1 MNGKALDSKLIS
13 PEHQTSTACVLNYN
27 GVMEAWVGN
36 SVGELYHLSCGA
48 ELEILNQFEKFS
60 TDNVPIRK
68 IIFTRSTLYVFA
80 ACGTLRLLSTKSHPH
95 FKKPFKTPLFA
106 PDTITDAAI
115 SATGTRMI
123 VASKLSMK
131 LLSLHQ
137 DADCWE
143 NMTDRGRIPYNV
155 IRKFDLEKKDKG
167 FKGIFFGK
175 DSIITIDNDSINVR
189 YNNAEETI
197 GCSTTD
203 NFGGTARAD
212 RFPTLQIGDF
222 KYIYASVFDKEVSW
236 YDNPSSDLMRGSMV
250 LTESTKLDINQ
261 SVIVLGKARERD
273 GVHQKMVVVRHAVK
287 DGKEVE
293 LFSFENKW
301 DSMSFAM
308 EISPDGKFLVVTS
321 YEREKESRLNQ
332 IVLYN
337 MQERQT
343 TLLFH
348 EEFMLAGFGED
359 NYLSS
364 IKFDS
369 NSCFMW
375 AAFFRGPIMGWQLSE
390 SAKTKKKRM
399 KAEKKNKKKKANK
412 DSIPRAQ
419 SPADKFVPVKKWENF
434 AKPLIKEQ
442 KISNMIYSIE
452 LTNDDKYFVL
462 SNKNFVFCYH

>member
-1 MNGKALDSKLIS
+1 
-13 PEHQTSTACVLNYN
+13 
-27 GVMEAWVGN
+27 MEAWVGN
-36 SVGELYHLSCGA
+36 SNGDLYHLSCGA
-48 ELEILNQFEKFS
+48 ELEILNHFEKFS

-80 ACGTLRLLSTKSHPH
+80 ACGTLRLLSTKTHPH
-95 FKKPFKTPLFA
+95 FEKPFKTPLFA
-106 PDTITDAAI
+106 PNTITDAAI
-115 SATGTRMI
+115 SPTGARMI
-123 VASKLSMK
+123 VASKLCMK

-137 DADCWE
+137 DADCWAK
-143 NMTDRGRIPYNV
+143 MTDRGQIPYDV

-167 FKGIFFGK
+167 FKGIFFGNN
-175 DSIITIDNDSINVR
+175 SIITIDNDSINVR

-197 GCSTTD
+197 GCGTTD
-203 NFGGTARAD
+203 SCGGTTRVD
-212 RFPTLQIGDF
+212 RFPTLHVSDF

-236 YDNPSSDLMRGSMV
+236 YDNPSSDLRRGSMV
-250 LTESTKLDINQ
+250 LMESRNLDINQ

-273 GVHQKMVVVRHAVK
+273 GVHQKMVVVRHTVK

-337 MQERQT
+337 MQEKQT
-343 TLLFH
+343 TLLFE

-375 AAFFRGPIMGWQLSE
+375 AAFFRGPIMGWQL
-390 SAKTKKKRM
+390 ADDPKTKKKRI
-399 KAEKKNKKKKANK
+399 KAEKKNKKKAANK
-412 DSIPRAQ
+412 DSVPGAQ
-419 SPADKFVPVKKWENF
+419 SPAYKFVPVKKWENF
-434 AKPLIKEQ
+434 AKPLIKDQ
-442 KISNMIYSIE
+442 KISNMIYSME

-462 SNKNFVFCYH
+462 SNKNFVFSYH